1 MTLIR
6 LHGILAKEYGNTFCF
21 AVGNPRNVLEAIDCN
36 RSGFKS
42 RLIELH
48 QEGFSYDIIIDTGFG
63 EGFCMGNIIKY
74 AKRYGRKA
82 GKNRDD
88 LMKILHYGI
97 IMLHINDTES
107 EDEVK

>member
-48 QEGFSYDIIIDTGFG
+48 QEGFSYDIIIDKNYYPVKECEVSNKKHRPLGLGVQGLADVFFMLG
-63 EGFCMGNIIKY
+63 IPYESNE
-74 AKRYGRKA
+74 AKLLNK
-82 GKNRDD
+82 
-88 LMKILHYGI
+88 
-97 IMLHINDTES
+97 
-107 EDEVK
+107 

>member
-1 MTLIR
+1 MKVVKIEPKSYKFDENKFLDELR
-6 LHGILAKEYGNTFCF
+6 EYINGTYDGHY
-21 AVGNPRNVLEAIDCN
+21 ATDKYQAT
-36 RSGFKS
+36 
-42 RLIELH
+42 
-48 QEGFSYDIIIDTGFG
+48 DIIIDTGFG

-88 LMKILHYGI
+88 LMKILLYGI